1 MSTRNPRRQPVGDMF
16 PGMPDIIGK
25 KPPKASDEGWR
36 ARTLDEAIARTY
48 ELVDEAIA
56 RYTSD
61 KHEIVGVYLLYSGGN
76 DSVAP
81 THLLRDRVDGIV
93 HVNTG
98 TAIRQTTEHVRDVA
112 KAWGKPL
119 HELHPKAKYLDLIL
133 GKILATVGLNKG
145 RPVWLGFPGP
155 GGDSHKVMYRRLKDE
170 PLQRFRAKQVGPFGR
185 RKKVL
190 YIAGM
195 RWDESDPRFR
205 NAEEIDPDGAIIW
218 VSAVVH
224 WTNAH
229 MQEYRA
235 RHRCQ
240 LDHEHAPHRMC
251 TPDALPLNEVT
262 EHLHMSG
269 DCTCGAFARP
279 GEKEEIRFFYPEKA
293 AEIDEMERVVAA
305 AGIPACKWGQ
315 RPPGTERQPKA
326 SKGDD
331 VIPRLCAGCKPP
343 LAGQDDLIDQWRDSG
358 LITDEQHAA
367 FTRTA

>member
-1 MSTRNPRRQPVGDMF
+1 
-16 PGMPDIIGK
+16 
-25 KPPKASDEGWR
+25 
-36 ARTLDEAIARTY
+36 
-48 ELVDEAIA
+48 
-56 RYTSD
+56 
-61 KHEIVGVYLLYSGGN
+61 
-76 DSVAP
+76 
-81 THLLRDRVDGIV
+81 
-93 HVNTG
+93 
-98 TAIRQTTEHVRDVA
+98 
-112 KAWGKPL
+112 
-119 HELHPKAKYLDLIL
+119 
-133 GKILATVGLNKG
+133 
-145 RPVWLGFPGP
+145 
-155 GGDSHKVMYRRLKDE
+155 
-170 PLQRFRAKQVGPFGR
+170 
-185 RKKVL
+185 
-190 YIAGM
+190 
-195 RWDESDPRFR
+195 
-205 NAEEIDPDGAIIW
+205 
-218 VSAVVH
+218 
-224 WTNAH
+224 
-229 MQEYRA
+229 
-235 RHRCQ
+235 
-240 LDHEHAPHRMC
+240 MC

>member
-205 NAEEIDPDGAIIW
+205 NAEEIDPDGAIILG
-218 VSAVVH
+218 VGGRPLDQRPHAGVPGPASLP
-224 WTNAH
+224 TRP
-229 MQEYRA
+229 RA
-235 RHRCQ
+235 CP
-240 LDHEHAPHRMC
+240 APHVHPR
-251 TPDALPLNEVT
+251 
-262 EHLHMSG
+262 
-269 DCTCGAFARP
+269 R
-279 GEKEEIRFFYPEKA
+279 
-293 AEIDEMERVVAA
+293 AA
-305 AGIPACKWGQ
+305 AQ
-315 RPPGTERQPKA
+315 RG
-326 SKGDD
+326 
-331 VIPRLCAGCKPP
+331 
-343 LAGQDDLIDQWRDSG
+343 
-358 LITDEQHAA
+358 H
-367 FTRTA
+367 